1 MVYNMSNSTILLD
14 FGKNRKTVRNKRV
27 FSNSLEDQLKNL
39 PLGDDYDYEDFVRDE
54 FIKNDCRV
62 FVSYPNFKREPSQLE
77 RGVYYNNFAL
87 RFPEMIDD
95 GRDMVLM
102 CDVFEKNQ
110 DPDHPER
117 PIDRKFEVKS
127 ILLMDS
133 NIIHYGEID
142 SVCNIIVNL
151 GEDKDSIMW
160 EAEDW
165 EGKWPTTDH
174 LRSNLLS
181 NDFLLE
187 LNKKYVV
194 KSPDKVKDEL
204 NKWRSYIE
212 SREYLIEAESKNG
225 YVLERIPEFIKAF
238 STGGDPKIADYGE
251 IKYLDPKCKGWTLEK
266 VNAESREALLLHISV
281 DELDKD
287 YINSKGTR
295 DNLKSKLDRFTR
307 DPIVLSYG
315 GGEKKVGKQGQNELR
330 ISDRRLSVSTVET
343 IEPIDVIENIR
354 LGRDMNIKTAKK
366 EIESEFEKT
375 VRTKLQTF
383 QNSKLR
389 TLIEQFA
396 SEQRIPITK
405 RISAEFEGKKG
416 EALDRLTKERDMN
429 QKRAQEIREKIEILH
444 KNPSGGGGGRQ
455 DEG

>member
-62 FVSYPNFKREPSQLE
+62 FVSYPNFKREPSQLKP
-77 RGVYYNNFAL
+77 GVYYNNFAL

-212 SREYLIEAESKNG
+212 SREYLIEADSKDE
-225 YVLERIPEFIKAF
+225 YVLESCIPEFIKAF
-238 STGGDPKIADYGE
+238 STGGDPKIAEYGE
-251 IKYLDPKCKGWTLEK
+251 IKYLDPKSKGWTLEK
-266 VNAESREALLLHISV
+266 VNAESREALLLHIFD
-281 DELDKD
+281 DELEKD
-287 YINSKGTR
+287 YINS
-295 DNLKSKLDRFTR
+295 
-307 DPIVLSYG
+307 
-315 GGEKKVGKQGQNELR
+315 
-330 ISDRRLSVSTVET
+330 
-343 IEPIDVIENIR
+343 
-354 LGRDMNIKTAKK
+354 
-366 EIESEFEKT
+366 
-375 VRTKLQTF
+375 
-383 QNSKLR
+383 
-389 TLIEQFA
+389 
-396 SEQRIPITK
+396 
-405 RISAEFEGKKG
+405 
-416 EALDRLTKERDMN
+416 
-429 QKRAQEIREKIEILH
+429 
-444 KNPSGGGGGRQ
+444 
-455 DEG
+455 